1 MAPKKFSKAQKSK
14 IGQDKKTVL
23 RVEPYMHFGKFTL
36 RPFVD
41 QGSSVYL
48 PKAVSCEKKFFSV
61 RKVLGTLSSENSE
74 LCRRPKKGLSMKS
87 STIQE
92 LGEFLTENKKD
103 VLGTMEK
110 LIGLFADEDGEKL
123 LDACRFLN
131 QQNEV
136 SRDLDEATQHVAY
149 LFDFFEGNRDGLE
162 SLLRKAAMIGSP
174 ALPRRDQSLGGGGP
188 VHELQ
193 GLGQKGGPEK
203 GAVQGRSRVAR
214 RSEERQQGQAGSG
227 ARRGGGGGPRQE
239 AGAGFPQG
247 RRLRRRR
254 GERVGFGRQQL
265 GEAEE
270 EKAKEDLQEERQEG
284 ELQLRRGG
292 PVEHVGVAAEEE
304 GQEGSEEQEAR
315 QLFERVRGGEPE
327 EGQEGQGR
335 QEGHGH
341 GKKAKKGQKSGKE
354 AAKQDA
360 AKGKESGKEG
370 TKQEAAKQAMSAQE
384 IKEVAFLDWSAG
396 SIEEM
401 YAQVEEVNG
410 ATRGDAKGIVPR
422 DVIRVFVDS
431 VPKKVLA
438 CYPLVQQAWDNIP
451 EDQAEIPCAIAKS
464 LLVKLLRLAGDA
476 QEFFEQQSG
485 AGAGGSSAP

>member
-1 MAPKKFSKAQKSK
+1 
-14 IGQDKKTVL
+14 
-23 RVEPYMHFGKFTL
+23 
-36 RPFVD
+36 
-41 QGSSVYL
+41 
-48 PKAVSCEKKFFSV
+48 
-61 RKVLGTLSSENSE
+61 
-74 LCRRPKKGLSMKS
+74 
-87 STIQE
+87 
-92 LGEFLTENKKD
+92 
-103 VLGTMEK
+103 MEK

-162 SLLRKAAMIGSP
+162 SLLRKAAMIGSRLFLGATSLLEEV
-174 ALPRRDQSLGGGGP
+174 ALFTNSKDWAKKVDPKKEQS
-188 VHELQ
+188 
-193 GLGQKGGPEK
+193 K
-203 GAVQGRSRVAR
+203 AVRCVAR

-227 ARRGGGGGPRQE
+227 SRRGGGGGPRQE

-292 PVEHVGVAAEEE
+292 SVEHVGVAAEEE

-335 QEGHGH
+335 QEGHGLS
-341 GKKAKKGQKSGKE
+341 GRLRRGGGSRQEGEEGPEVRQGGREAGRREGQGVRQGGHE
-354 AAKQDA
+354 AGGGEAGHVGAGDQRGGVLGLVGRQHRGDVRA
-360 AKGKESGKEG
+360 GGGGQRGHAWRREGHRTEG
-370 TKQEAAKQAMSAQE
+370 T
-384 IKEVAFLDWSAG
+384 
-396 SIEEM
+396 
-401 YAQVEEVNG
+401 
-410 ATRGDAKGIVPR
+410 
-422 DVIRVFVDS
+422 
-431 VPKKVLA
+431 
-438 CYPLVQQAWDNIP
+438 
-451 EDQAEIPCAIAKS
+451 
-464 LLVKLLRLAGDA
+464 
-476 QEFFEQQSG
+476 
-485 AGAGGSSAP
+485 